1 MVLLFAFIVIF
12 QRGERKRISP
22 DFLSQLLNQKKKGN
36 YFFTFNSMIGIG
48 TPDVGSGTGLPGSL
62 ISYPKEVVAGTT
74 MLLFGITCQFSGD
87 EANSQFET
95 CDWKPDSGG
104 SEPMTKIIE
113 FTNNTVQSVSLWA
126 IVNPTVDNGDIV
138 IHFTNSTSVCADHV
152 FMINLTG
159 SFYTVAATTG
169 ESGVQSVS
177 NPSVIYTVV
186 GAAGVVFDLAMGND
200 SCEVGAGQTIIFDNI
215 NKTVYRGGASYEEHT
230 GSDPTLS
237 YSTGAGGGVYAG
249 AEIIESFAPA
259 PKTATII

>member
-1 MVLLFAFIVIF
+1 
-12 QRGERKRISP
+12 
-22 DFLSQLLNQKKKGN
+22 
-36 YFFTFNSMIGIG
+36 MIGIG
-48 TPDVGSGTGLPGSL
+48 TPDVGSGTGIGGSL
-62 ISYPKEVVAGTT
+62 ISYPKEVVSGTK

-87 EANSQFET
+87 EANSQFDT

-126 IVNPTVDNGDIV
+126 IVNPTVDAGDIV
-138 IHFTNSTSVCADHV
+138 IHFTNTTSVSADHV
-152 FMINLTG
+152 FMTNLTG
-159 SFYTVAATTG
+159 SFYTVAASTG
-169 ESGVQSVS
+169 DTGVQSVA

-186 GAAGVVFDLAMGND
+186 GDAGVVFDLCM
-200 SCEVGAGQTIIFDNI
+200 SSSSECSVGAGQTIIFDNI
-215 NKTVYRGGASYEEHT
+215 NKTVYRTGASYEEHT